1 MPYSAYK
8 NINIFDAKIL
18 IVDDNTTNIALLED
32 ILDEEGYSHIFSTS
46 DPRTVV
52 DLYLEH
58 DFDLVLL
65 DIRMPHMD
73 GHMVMR
79 ALREAIQDDYLPIIV
94 LTAQTD
100 SETRIKALENG
111 AKDFL
116 TKPFDPVEVHLR
128 IRNMLEVRGFYRLK
142 KESAKFLEKAVIS
155 RTRELAEQ
163 KASLQSIMD
172 NAGEAILTID
182 TQGMIKTANRFAAH
196 ILKQELNNIV
206 GQNIDRCFGTNI
218 AMLPAGTHE
227 LLIQSCNHP
236 PFSLE
241 LCISELDNPVHGKI
255 LIARD
260 ISARKQAEEKL
271 AYLAHHDQLTGL
283 ANRRNILNTLDT
295 HLSAQHQGALAY
307 VAIDKLQHIH
317 DTFGHFI
324 VEKLLCA
331 IAARMNNHSEHY
343 DFFGTWE
350 SGEFIFLF
358 ITPNLLHH
366 TEIIHLLENFIPYLK
381 QPYLIDNH
389 ELVIN
394 YDIGISLFS
403 PKIDPSLTSEKIIQR
418 AALAHFFG
426 KNQNPNEYYYFFH
439 EHMEQEI
446 AERHVI
452 ERELRHAIDRHQLE
466 LFYQPKIDLL
476 SNQIMGAEALVRWR
490 HPEFGLVPPLKF
502 IPIAEETG
510 LIIAI
515 GRWVL
520 ERALL
525 DTAKWQADFHL
536 PDFNIAVNV
545 SSHQFNAQLTPYVTH
560 LLHQYHF
567 NPKNLELEITE
578 SAIMR
583 DIETA
588 LLILDDFRKLGI
600 GLAIDD
606 FGTGYSSL
614 AYLRRLP
621 ITTLKIDASFIRDMV
636 DESDAKAIT
645 ATIIAMSQTLHLK
658 TVAEGIETKE
668 HESIL
673 KNLKC
678 NYGQGYFFAKP
689 MPASEFVV
697 FLQKTN
703 QLSLRCSS

>member
-1 MPYSAYK
+1 M
-8 NINIFDAKIL
+8 
-18 IVDDNTTNIALLED
+18 
-32 ILDEEGYSHIFSTS
+32 
-46 DPRTVV
+46 
-52 DLYLEH
+52 
-58 DFDLVLL
+58 
-65 DIRMPHMD
+65 
-73 GHMVMR
+73 
-79 ALREAIQDDYLPIIV
+79 
-94 LTAQTD
+94 
-100 SETRIKALENG
+100 
-111 AKDFL
+111 
-116 TKPFDPVEVHLR
+116 TKPFDPVEVNLR

-142 KESAKFLEKAVIS
+142 QESAKLLEKAVMI
-155 RTRELAEQ
+155 RTKELAEQ

-172 NAGEAILTID
+172 NAGEAIFTID
-182 TQGMIKTANRFAAH
+182 TQGVIKTANRFAAH
-196 ILKQELNNIV
+196 ILKQDLNHII
-206 GQNIDRCFGTNI
+206 GQNIDCCFHTAI
-218 AMLPAGTHE
+218 ACLSAGTHE
-227 LLIQSCNHP
+227 LLIKPCGHP
-236 PFSLE
+236 AFSLE
-241 LCISELDNPVHGKI
+241 LCISALDNPAHGKI

-271 AYLAHHDQLTGL
+271 AYLAHHDELTGL
-283 ANRRNILNTLDT
+283 ANRRKILNTLET
-295 HLSAQHQGALAY
+295 HLTAHNQGALVY

-331 IAARMNNHSEHY
+331 IATRMHTRNEHY

-358 ITPNLLHH
+358 ITPSLPHS
-366 TEIIHLLENFIPYLK
+366 TEVIHRLETFIPYLK
-381 QPYLIDNH
+381 QPYLIDHH
-389 ELVIN
+389 EIVID
-394 YDIGISLFS
+394 YHIGISLFS
-403 PKIDPSLTSEKIIQR
+403 PETESTLSPEKIIQR

-426 KNQNPNEYYYFFH
+426 KNQNPAEYYYFFH
-439 EHMEQEI
+439 QRMEQEI
-446 AERHVI
+446 AERHLI
-452 ERELRHAIDRHQLE
+452 ERELRHAIERNELE
-466 LFYQPKIDLL
+466 LFYQPKIDLV

-510 LIIAI
+510 LIISI

-520 ERALL
+520 ERALF
-525 DTAKWQADFHL
+525 DTTEWQAAFHL

-545 SSHQFNAQLTPYVTH
+545 SSHQFNADLTPYVTH
-560 LLHQYHF
+560 LLHQYHL

-583 DIETA
+583 DIDTA

-668 HESIL
+668 HENIL
-673 KNLKC
+673 KQLKC

-689 MPASEFVV
+689 MPASDFVR

-703 QLSLRCSS
+703 ALSSRLS